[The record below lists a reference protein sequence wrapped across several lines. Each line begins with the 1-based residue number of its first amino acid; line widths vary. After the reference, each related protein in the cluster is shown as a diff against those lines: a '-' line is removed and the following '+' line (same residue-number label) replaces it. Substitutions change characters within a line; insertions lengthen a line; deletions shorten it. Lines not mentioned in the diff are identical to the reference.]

1 MIVTTAPFKHVILD
15 DHWPDDLLEGV
26 LAEFPPYSDGRW
38 QKFSNERELKL
49 GGSDSMWGPYA
60 WTFFDDC
67 LNDPDFVGELAEV
80 FGVGSPLLVDAGYG
94 GGFHMIPPGGYL
106 ASHVDFNR
114 HRRTGLWRRLNL
126 ITFLNSRDWVPAFG
140 GELVLGADG
149 DVVIEPVWNRT
160 VIFETNDESWHGHPT
175 PTADDFWRCS
185 FAAYFYS
192 DEPPPTSGGEHS
204 TVFLGAAA

>member
-1 MIVTTAPFKHVILD
+1 MIAVTSPFKHVILD

-67 LNDPDFVGELAEV
+67 LNDPDFVVELEEV

-114 HRRTGLWRRLNL
+114 HRRSGLWRRLNL
-126 ITFLNSRDWVPAFG
+126 ITFLNWAWVPADG

-149 DVVIEPVWNRT
+149 DVVIQPVWNRT

-175 PTADDFWRCS
+175 PTTGDFWRRS

-192 DEPPPTSGGEHS
+192 EEPPPTSGGEHS

>member
-1 MIVTTAPFKHVILD
+1 MSPATAPFKHVILD

-114 HRRTGLWRRLNL
+114 HRRSGLWRRLNL
-126 ITFLNSRDWVPAFG
+126 IAFLNWAWVPADG

-149 DVVIEPVWNRT
+149 DVVIQPVWNRT

-175 PTADDFWRCS
+175 PTTGDFWRRS

-192 DEPPPTSGGEHS
+192 EEPPPTGGGEHS
-204 TVFLGAAA
+204 TVFLGEAA